1 MKKRI
6 IVCKKPNEN
15 EIQCEHCGKILE
27 SGKYKT
33 HLRLAHEIGLKKVT
47 KKIEVKDVMGI
58 SHSQDYGLMVK
69 QNEFEQNLSVLCP
82 FCSETI
88 VNQSLKNHLNEH
100 DDISIVKINNVL
112 VQNSIPIICP
122 ICRITVTPPLRKHLR
137 KVHYMELD
145 TFAEGIYETD
155 RTIKMREENEKK
167 AGEGMKTRNP

>member
-15 EIQCEHCGKILE
+15 EIQCEHCNKIME
-27 SGKYKT
+27 AGKYKT
-33 HLRLAHEIGLKKVT
+33 HLRLIHEIGLKKVT
-47 KKIEVKDVMGI
+47 KKNEIKDVMGI

-69 QNEFEQNLSVLCP
+69 QNEFEQKLTVLCP
-82 FCSETI
+82 FCSQTI
-88 VNQSLKNHLNEH
+88 VNKSLKNHLSEH

-122 ICRITVTPPLRKHLR
+122 ICLITVVPPLRKHLR

-155 RTIKMREENEKK
+155 RTIRMRIENQKK
-167 AGEGMKTRNP
+167 AEEGMKFNNP